1 MDPVEL
7 LQRERLIELTETLVS
22 INSITGNEKEI
33 SDWVYNFLVDLGLTG
48 VQRLPV
54 EESGDTVVGWIDG
67 PMEGPTLMLNFHLD
81 TFDAFKDWKT
91 EPLSPTIIGD
101 RLYGLGSHD
110 MKGGAACLL
119 GAIEAIIL
127 SGVELCGR
135 VLVTAT
141 SDEEYWSRG
150 AHELIKQGYLKDC
163 DYCMVP
169 EPAAPDTLTIGQ
181 RGRHVFTIKFHGR
194 TASAAYDSGVN
205 AVVDAAR
212 VVSRLGDITPEQL
225 GYLPEYDMRGSL
237 CVIGFQGG
245 SNRILVPELAEVI
258 IDRHIL
264 PGETVEDAAD
274 QIKEIIDSANIESGY
289 ELTWDDRPTPAPTSF
304 IVPPESNFVQ
314 TVKTNLE
321 SETGNQIQL
330 ILGRSVADT
339 NHFAVHGGVPTM
351 ICGPT
356 GGNTCEANEW
366 VDLDSLVPIAGTYV
380 RSIIDLLRV
389 ER

>member
-1 MDPVEL
+1 MNPIEL
-7 LQRERLIELTETLVS
+7 IRRERLTKLTETLVG

-33 SDWVYNFLVDLGLTG
+33 SDWVYNYLVDLGLTD
-48 VQRLPV
+48 VQRMPV
-54 EESGDTVVGWIDG
+54 EESGDTVAGWIDG
-67 PMEGPTLMLNFHLD
+67 PKKGPTLMLNFHLD

-91 EPLSPTIIGD
+91 TPLSPTIIGD

-119 GAIEAIIL
+119 GAIEAIIR
-127 SGVELCGR
+127 SGVELGGR

-181 RGRHVFTIKFHGR
+181 RGRHVFTLKFHGK
-194 TASAAYDSGVN
+194 TVSAAYDSGVN

-225 GYLPEYDMRGSL
+225 GYLAEYDMRGSL
-237 CVIGFQGG
+237 CVIGFEGG
-245 SNRILVPELAEVI
+245 SDRILVPELAEVI

-274 QIKEIIDSANIESGY
+274 QIKEIINLANIESNY
-289 ELTWDDRPTPAPTSF
+289 ELAWDNRPTPAPTSF
-304 IVPPESNFVQ
+304 IVPPESKFVQ
-314 TVKTNLE
+314 TVKENLKR
-321 SETGNQIQL
+321 ETGNQIQL

-366 VDLDSLVPIAGTYV
+366 VDLDSLAPIAGTYV
-380 RSIIDLLRV
+380 RSIIDLLGV
-389 ER
+389 KK